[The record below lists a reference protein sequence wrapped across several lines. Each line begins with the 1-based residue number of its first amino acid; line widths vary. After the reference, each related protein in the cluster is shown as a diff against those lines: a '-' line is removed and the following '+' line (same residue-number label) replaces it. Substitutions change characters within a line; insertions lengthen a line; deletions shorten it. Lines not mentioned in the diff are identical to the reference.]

1 MCLNIRMVKYI
12 WFIHVVRGVK
22 KWDRY
27 AYVGMKKMPRS
38 MKKQND
44 KYSVSH
50 KAFCV
55 IFLKSY
61 ICIKIFL
68 VKIPRNFWCDKGFYF
83 CII

>member
-1 MCLNIRMVKYI
+1 MNIRLVKYT
-12 WFIHVVRGVK
+12 WFIHVVGGIK

-27 AYVGMKKMPRS
+27 AYVGIKKVPKS

-55 IFLKSY
+55 IKKKSY
-61 ICIKIFL
+61 ISIKIFL
-68 VKIPRNFWCDKGFYF
+68 GKIPRNFWDDKRFHF
-83 CII
+83 HTI